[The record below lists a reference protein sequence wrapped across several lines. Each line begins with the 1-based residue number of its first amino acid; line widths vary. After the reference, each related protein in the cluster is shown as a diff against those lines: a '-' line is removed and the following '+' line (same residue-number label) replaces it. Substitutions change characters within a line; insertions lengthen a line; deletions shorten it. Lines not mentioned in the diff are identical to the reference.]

1 LTRLQLD
8 EQSTLLKLKSPDET
22 TRRYTAIVWS
32 TAVALMVSGALVR
45 AHNGPPYPVLQNRIA
60 GNYAI
65 SLWADP
71 DASDDGSAEGR
82 FWVIVAPARKGVAFP
97 PDTQVKVS
105 LWPTDDQGSVRTE
118 IAKPEE
124 HDASRWFVAFKIDH
138 EGPHGVK
145 ASIDGPLGPAEVET
159 VVDAE
164 YDQRPRPMVVTLFV
178 LPFLLI
184 GFVWLKLL
192 LRRRGRT

>member
-1 LTRLQLD
+1 M
-8 EQSTLLKLKSPDET
+8 K
-22 TRRYTAIVWS
+22 RRMRGTAIACS
-32 TAVALMVSGALVR
+32 TAVALMLGGAPVR

-60 GNYAI
+60 GDYEI

-71 DASDDGSAEGR
+71 DASDDGSADGR
-82 FWVIVAPARKGVAFP
+82 FWVMVAPARKGVALP
-97 PDTQVKVS
+97 PDTQVRVS
-105 LWPTDDQGSVRTE
+105 IWPLDHLDSLSSAT
-118 IAKPEE
+118 AKPVE
-124 HDASRWFVAFKIDH
+124 HEASRWFVAFAIDH

-145 ASIDGPLGPAEVET
+145 ARIDGPLGPAEVET
-159 VVDAE
+159 VVNAE

-192 LRRRGRT
+192 YRRRGRT